1 MAFGIIFEDDV
12 DLDTDVAKCVIKEAI
27 SQLIREPETADNWSI
42 LYLDY
47 SSEHNF
53 SEEAIEVQPT
63 YSLTYSLNYSLTY
76 SLTYT

>member
-1 MAFGIIFEDDV
+1 M

-63 YSLTYSLNYSLTY
+63 HSLT
-76 SLTYT
+76 